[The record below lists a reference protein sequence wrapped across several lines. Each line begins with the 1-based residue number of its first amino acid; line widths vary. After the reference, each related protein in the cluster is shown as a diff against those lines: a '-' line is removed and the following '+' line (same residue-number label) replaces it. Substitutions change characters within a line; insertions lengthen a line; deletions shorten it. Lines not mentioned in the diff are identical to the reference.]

1 MYALHPG
8 SLPPRSAKATHRTDV
23 TAADLIALY
32 AVPAD
37 ECIVW
42 DKADGYDWFDFIH
55 LYPSYYER
63 YALKADGTPEHDV
76 PCPSASSASPQGGT
90 RSASPAATTRK
101 RSTAA
106 GAASRSSRR

>member
-8 SLPPRSAKATHRTDV
+8 SLPPVSAKAKERIEV
-23 TAADLIALY
+23 TAEDLIALY
-32 AVPAD
+32 HIDPS

-63 YALKADGTPEHDV
+63 YTLRPDGTPEKDI
-76 PCPSASSASPQGGT
+76 PCDFASSLSRRVGT
-90 RSASPAATTRK
+90 PSNSRAATTRK
-101 RSTAA
+101 R
-106 GAASRSSRR
+106 